1 MSRLSGP
8 KAWGSTSRMDITP
21 DGDVAPCIL
30 YPDLVVGNLRQQNV
44 LEIWNS
50 PKFTNFRQLRRREV
64 LPVCAKCNALY
75 LHDSKRKY
83 I

>member
-1 MSRLSGP
+1 
-8 KAWGSTSRMDITP
+8 MDITP

-50 PKFTNFRQLRRREV
+50 PAFTNFRQLRRREV